1 MTIRIMSKR
10 RIIITT
16 AACGDVF
23 HRTPPVF
30 KRAPRMFENA
40 RTVLFFASALAAIA
54 CFGILVSG
62 VCPRDA
68 ALFDTTVRHDLLFV
82 SEYMSICLQSPL
94 FNPVPWLLALAVS
107 TSALCILL
115 SWEAYTMQDQQYTL
129 LMHML
134 VFHFCLNMACVAEF
148 RTDCT
153 ASVANGMGVI
163 PDSFGNEAF
172 AHKFAAV
179 QAILDFACVHLI
191 IVSHLH
197 SGTRAGGA
205 ECQGPQRGPQ
215 HAHALYRQAEVLYV
229 VFTYLFIVCWVVQ
242 SMLAAAVFEWLL
254 VLCAF
259 AMQGYAIQRS
269 AYACGDARPAHH
281 FVKIFSERWLRT
293 LLGLYVALNLVTV
306 AVLTPPRWAFGAAS
320 EKTEPDAV
328 LYTGGEF
335 WLLVAFATTV
345 VGGSV
350 RAHASGESERGK
362 AASMY

>member
-1 MTIRIMSKR
+1 M
-10 RIIITT
+10 
-16 AACGDVF
+16 
-23 HRTPPVF
+23 
-30 KRAPRMFENA
+30 
-40 RTVLFFASALAAIA
+40 
-54 CFGILVSG
+54 
-62 VCPRDA
+62 
-68 ALFDTTVRHDLLFV
+68 LLFV

-94 FNPVPWLLALAVS
+94 FNAVPWLLALAVS

-179 QAILDFACVHLI
+179 QAILDFAFVHLI

-197 SGTRAGGA
+197 FFLKVYMELGSYFLFLQEQIKDIIIISKSRRPGAAGGHV
-205 ECQGPQRGPQ
+205 ECQ
-215 HAHALYRQAEVLYV
+215 HALYRQVEVLYV

-254 VLCAF
+254 VLCVF
-259 AMQGYAIQRS
+259 AMQGYAIHHS
-269 AYACGDARPAHH
+269 MYECGNAKPSHH
-281 FVKIFSERWLRT
+281 FVKIFSEQWLWK
-293 LLGLYVALNLVTV
+293 LLVLYISLNLVTV
-306 AVLTPPRWAFGAAS
+306 DVLTQTLWAFGVARESYA
-320 EKTEPDAV
+320 TQRDIV

-335 WLLVAFATTV
+335 WLIVAFSTTV
-345 VGGSV
+345 VGVSMSV
-350 RAHASGESERGK
+350 HHAHDDHHPHQGPPLPDACASGEKLQSV
-362 AASMY
+362 Y